1 MPLSRRLTV
10 YRVGISISWTTIYLA
25 TPALHRDSST
35 ECAAW
40 AGCGRPPVRSIP
52 SCNRACGI
60 PAETYDA
67 GATGSGLLAG
77 IQRLLPVGINPPRSQ
92 GEAHRIRPIAPR
104 CLRGWLEEV
113 RAAVEPPH
121 SCAARDNNVATAG
134 DHPLGV
140 RKGSVG

>member
-77 IQRLLPVGINPPRSQ
+77 IQTLPPAGIDLLGSPGQARRTP
-92 GEAHRIRPIAPR
+92 PIAPF
-104 CLRGWLEEV
+104 
-113 RAAVEPPH
+113 
-121 SCAARDNNVATAG
+121 
-134 DHPLGV
+134 
-140 RKGSVG
+140 